1 MAGRKPTGSMER
13 FAEKCKP
20 VESGCV
26 EWTGGTTGGYGA
38 FSVGPRRGGRMHL
51 AHRWLFEQAYGKQP
65 ASIDVCHSC
74 DNRKCV
80 NIAHLFAGTR
90 KQNMEDAVRK
100 GRTSHVARVKGEKH
114 PNRRL
119 SAAQAKEVRAL
130 RLAGCSLRFVSGIYG
145 ISVQQVCRI
154 ALNQS
159 WKEES

>member
-51 AHRWLFEQAYGKQP
+51 AHRWLFEQTYGKQP
-65 ASIDVCHSC
+65 ASIDVCHKC
-74 DNRKCV
+74 DNPKCV

-100 GRTSHVARVKGEKH
+100 GRTSHVARTKGETH
-114 PNRRL
+114 PMAVLTRE
-119 SAAQAKEVRAL
+119 SVAEVKAL
-130 RLAGCSLRFVSGIYG
+130 REAGKTLADIAYRFS
-145 ISVQQVCRI
+145 ISIAQVHRI
-154 ALNQS
+154 VHNKS
-159 WKEES
+159 WKV

>member
-20 VESGCV
+20 VASGCV

-51 AHRWLFEQAYGKQP
+51 AHRWLFEQTYGKQP
-65 ASIDVCHSC
+65 ASIDVCHKC
-74 DNRKCV
+74 DNPKCV

-100 GRTSHVARVKGEKH
+100 GRTSHVARTKGETH
-114 PNRRL
+114 PMAKLTRAKVNEIRERL
-119 SAAQAKEVRAL
+119 DRGESQSDLAFRFDVTVNAIHCIVRFKTWRTA
-130 RLAGCSLRFVSGIYG
+130 
-145 ISVQQVCRI
+145 
-154 ALNQS
+154 
-159 WKEES
+159 